1 MKSAIFSTESNKT
14 LELLL
19 ELAKKLGVTAK
30 MVTEE
35 ELEDAG
41 LVKAMKE
48 GRTGKFVDTGK
59 FLKGLK

>member
-1 MKSAIFSTESNKT
+1 MKSAIFTSESNKT

-30 MVTEE
+30 VVTEE

>member
-1 MKSAIFSTESNKT
+1 MKSAIFTSDSNKT

-30 MVTEE
+30 VVTEE

-48 GRTGKFVDTGK
+48 GRTGKVVDTDK